1 MKVALLRGLVACF
14 LSIAVGLPAQA
25 ATISGTVKAVGKALP
40 GAGSGGGGYG
50 SRKFKFVEQVD
61 YGSFDNFVVFLEGDG
76 LGRADHDGR
85 AVMLQKDA
93 EFLPEVLVIEKGT
106 TVEWPNED
114 EIFHNA
120 FSYSSP
126 KPFDLGAYKKGVY
139 KAVNFENTGRVDVFC
154 SIHEEM
160 SSIIYVVPNR
170 FFSVADNSG
179 QFLIDDV
186 PPGRYRVTAWHSRL
200 PSSVIEVEV
209 VGDQP
214 IQLDIEMGVKNL
226 PQY

>member
-1 MKVALLRGLVACF
+1 
-14 LSIAVGLPAQA
+14 
-25 ATISGTVKAVGKALP
+25 
-40 GAGSGGGGYG
+40 
-50 SRKFKFVEQVD
+50 
-61 YGSFDNFVVFLEGDG
+61 
-76 LGRADHDGR
+76 
-85 AVMLQKDA
+85 
-93 EFLPEVLVIEKGT
+93 
-106 TVEWPNED
+106 
-114 EIFHNA
+114 
-120 FSYSSP
+120 
-126 KPFDLGAYKKGVY
+126 
-139 KAVNFENTGRVDVFC
+139 
-154 SIHEEM
+154 M

-200 PSSVIEVEV
+200 PSSVMEVEV